1 MTTHVN
7 IQFSAK
13 EGRAKEAADNMANI
27 ALPMTRKQPGCLEL
41 DFLETSA
48 KTNFASG
55 VLGAAFVIE
64 IVTWQLEKPH
74 ENQAITIQ

>member
-1 MTTHVN
+1 MTIHAN

-41 DFLETSA
+41 EF
-48 KTNFASG
+48 SG
-55 VLGAAFVIE
+55 DIGKNEFCVWGTWSGLVITVL
-64 IVTWQLEKPH
+64 TWQLEKPH
-74 ENQAITIQ
+74 ENQAISIQ

>member
-1 MTTHVN
+1 MKFHVN

-41 DFLETSA
+41 EFSGDIG
-48 KTNFASG
+48 KTNFASR
-55 VLGAAFVIE
+55 VLGAAFVIT